1 MVQGRGHP
9 LIRVSHAKTLEFTG
23 EPDVSARAT
32 CVAGVAAAL
41 DPQALALLRGRVR
54 LTVAAA
60 GHEVSGEAVIN
71 PAHEVRDR
79 LVIRRSYHADPDTLA
94 VGSTLVA
101 EDLSPALAATLTD
114 TGTVVTLTVAEAEP
128 PAPLVLICPDAQR
141 APAGRLGVLWQHAD
155 AAVDLAIAR
164 GRARESALLALGR
177 GGTVAVTLPEW
188 PGAIARAASEWLA
201 AAAGRG
207 ARFAAPGSGAELAE
221 TMLAAGLPVAPALW
235 LGRVDGPAAR
245 RPEIAGLL
253 RSAPVP
259 AVLIAPPGEAAGVL
273 DLVAAAAHERRVAVP
288 RGELDVGS
296 AMGWTTAAG
305 AAAQV
310 RQCRAATDVVVVLGA
325 DPAVGGWVDLVAVA
339 SALADAGV
347 APRTVSDALAQ
358 FGLSRRRL
366 YGL

>member
-1 MVQGRGHP
+1 
-9 LIRVSHAKTLEFTG
+9 
-23 EPDVSARAT
+23 
-32 CVAGVAAAL
+32 
-41 DPQALALLRGRVR
+41 
-54 LTVAAA
+54 
-60 GHEVSGEAVIN
+60 
-71 PAHEVRDR
+71 
-79 LVIRRSYHADPDTLA
+79 
-94 VGSTLVA
+94 
-101 EDLSPALAATLTD
+101 
-114 TGTVVTLTVAEAEP
+114 
-128 PAPLVLICPDAQR
+128 
-141 APAGRLGVLWQHAD
+141 
-155 AAVDLAIAR
+155 
-164 GRARESALLALGR
+164 
-177 GGTVAVTLPEW
+177 
-188 PGAIARAASEWLA
+188 
-201 AAAGRG
+201 
-207 ARFAAPGSGAELAE
+207 
-221 TMLAAGLPVAPALW
+221 LAAGLPVAPALW